1 MCLQQ
6 ATVIAFKTLKQLDL
20 KKNII
25 GLFSLNI
32 VFEFPIVSDEEFY
45 ASFID
50 FVIGVYTDPEDKGNR
65 SH

>member
-1 MCLQQ
+1 MSATSHCYCLQNFEI
-6 ATVIAFKTLKQLDL
+6 VGF